1 MKSSIGPLVNEG
13 VRKLGRDMRTSFKVH
28 TSRAAAG
35 WLVRSFNLDR
45 ETRLAVHPVDA
56 IWPLVNALS
65 IQHFGD
71 DCF

>member
-13 VRKLGRDMRTSFKVH
+13 VRKLGRDMRTSFKVR

-35 WLVRSFNLDR
+35 RLVRSFNLDSK
-45 ETRLAVHPVDA
+45 TRLAVQPVDA
-56 IWPLVNALS
+56 IWPLVNTS